1 MPSIGWQLRRT
12 ANSTLERPAEKKV
25 TATFLGAS
33 PFPLDHVTVVSYTI
47 PAELIASFPS
57 LRWCPVSKATDGL
70 FDAAMNLPEADRI
83 SLIGRL
89 LETMPERD
97 IGLSLDDSNLFEEL
111 DSRFA
116 DPSGSIAW
124 SDLRAEG

>member
-1 MPSIGWQLRRT
+1 M
-12 ANSTLERPAEKKV
+12 
-25 TATFLGAS
+25 
-33 PFPLDHVTVVSYTI
+33 
-47 PAELIASFPS
+47 
-57 LRWCPVSKATDGL
+57 SKASDGL

-89 LETMPERD
+89 LETMPDSD
-97 IGLSLDDSNLFEEL
+97 IGLSLDDGNLFEEL

-116 DPSGSIAW
+116 DPGGSVAW

>member
-1 MPSIGWQLRRT
+1 MNKS
-12 ANSTLERPAEKKV
+12 
-25 TATFLGAS
+25 
-33 PFPLDHVTVVSYTI
+33 
-47 PAELIASFPS
+47 
-57 LRWCPVSKATDGL
+57 TDGL
-70 FDAAMNLPEADRI
+70 FDAAVNLPEADRI

-97 IGLSLDDSNLFEEL
+97 IGLSLDDGNLFEEL

-116 DPSGSIAW
+116 DPGGSVAW

>member
-1 MPSIGWQLRRT
+1 M
-12 ANSTLERPAEKKV
+12 
-25 TATFLGAS
+25 
-33 PFPLDHVTVVSYTI
+33 
-47 PAELIASFPS
+47 
-57 LRWCPVSKATDGL
+57 SKASDGL

-89 LETMPERD
+89 LETMPDSD
-97 IGLSLDDSNLFEEL
+97 IGLSLDDGNLFEEL

-116 DPSGSIAW
+116 DPGGSVSW

>member
-1 MPSIGWQLRRT
+1 MNKS
-12 ANSTLERPAEKKV
+12 
-25 TATFLGAS
+25 
-33 PFPLDHVTVVSYTI
+33 
-47 PAELIASFPS
+47 
-57 LRWCPVSKATDGL
+57 TDGL

-89 LETMPERD
+89 LETMPETD
-97 IGLSLDDSNLFEEL
+97 IGLSLDDGNLFEEL

-116 DPSGSIAW
+116 DSGGSVAW